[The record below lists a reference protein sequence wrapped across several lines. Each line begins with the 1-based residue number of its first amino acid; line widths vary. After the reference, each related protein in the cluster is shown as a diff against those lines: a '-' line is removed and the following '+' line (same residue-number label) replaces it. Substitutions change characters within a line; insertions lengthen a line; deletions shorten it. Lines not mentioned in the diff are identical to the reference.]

1 MGSLRHVCV
10 FCGSKHGRQVSFTT
24 AAQKTGRVLA
34 DRGIGLVY
42 GGGDIGLMGE
52 VADAA
57 IGEGG
62 TVIGVIPGFMVAH
75 EVAHDGLTE
84 LRVVESMHE
93 RKATMSDLADGF
105 VALPGGWGT
114 LEELFEV
121 TTWAQLG
128 LHAKP
133 VGILNV
139 GGFYDLLVEF
149 LDSTVDNGLITA
161 AHRQLLL
168 IDDDIERLL
177 DRMAEHAPPAGS
189 KWEGDKT

>member
-1 MGSLRHVCV
+1 M
-10 FCGSKHGRQVSFTT
+10 
-24 AAQKTGRVLA
+24 LA

-57 IGEGG
+57 LGDGG
-62 TVIGVIPGFMVAH
+62 TAIGVIPGFMVAH
-75 EVAHDGLTE
+75 EVAHEELTE

-93 RKATMSDLADGF
+93 RKAAMSDLADGF

-121 TTWAQLG
+121 TTWAQLK

-133 VGILNV
+133 VGIFNI
-139 GGFYDLLVEF
+139 GGFYDTLVEF
-149 LDSTVDNGLITA
+149 LDGAVDNGFIKRE
-161 AHRQLLL
+161 HRGLLL
-168 IDDDIERLL
+168 VDDDIERLL
-177 DRMAEHAPPAGS
+177 DRMAEHAPAPGS
-189 KWEGDKT
+189 KWEGDKA

>member
-1 MGSLRHVCV
+1 M

-24 AAQKTGRVLA
+24 AARKTGRVLA

-57 IGEGG
+57 IGDGG
-62 TVIGVIPGFMVAH
+62 AVIGVIPGFMVAH
-75 EVAHDGLTE
+75 EVAHEGLAE

-93 RKATMSDLADGF
+93 RKAAMSDLADGF

-121 TTWAQLG
+121 TTWAQLK

-139 GGFYDLLVEF
+139 GGFYDRLIEF
-149 LDSTVDNGLITA
+149 LDSAVDNGFIKTD
-161 AHRQLLL
+161 HRELLL
-168 IDDDIERLL
+168 VDDDIERLL
-177 DRMAEHAPPAGS
+177 DRMAEHAPATGS
-189 KWEGDKT
+189 KWEGDKS